1 MPQHFTVKQESPGLV
16 AVNLTGRIGPKEWGA
31 ALHELA
37 AHLPAGRRSSILVS
51 GDDFEGW
58 GTGEWDD
65 FDFRHEYD
73 PRIGRIAIVADKRW
87 EDQALMFAGKGLRK
101 VEIEFFTP
109 GEMDRARQWLAA
121 CPQGVPS

>member
-1 MPQHFTVKQESPGLV
+1 MSKQFTVKQESPGLV
-16 AVNLTGRIGPKEWGA
+16 TVDLSGRIGAEQWGA
-31 ALHELA
+31 ALDELA
-37 AHLPAGRRSSILVS
+37 TLLPEGRRTAILVS
-51 GDDFEGW
+51 GDDFAGW

-73 PRIGRIAIVADKRW
+73 PRISRIAIVADERW

-109 GEMDRARQWLAA
+109 DAIERARRWLAGA
-121 CPQGVPS
+121 PQGAHS